1 MIRIDWLY
9 GSNFICEARPTE
21 KMLRYELGV
30 SRVLFFHEILGWAQK
45 KIWRPILRPFE
56 AILSCKSLVKGFVK
70 IARSNWWRF
79 RLGEVYLKCSTNFFL
94 MSAVYC
100 VYSRDRSGFSFWLS
114 GSTR

>member
-56 AILSCKSLVKGFVK
+56 AILSSKSLFE
-70 IARSNWWRF
+70 
-79 RLGEVYLKCSTNFFL
+79 EVPKRPKVLIF
-94 MSAVYC
+94 C
-100 VYSRDRSGFSFWLS
+100 VSG
-114 GSTR
+114 